1 MVKKIFFEKNHVTK
15 LYKIT
20 KIKEFEETIVH
31 PTLIASWI
39 TIVIHNVLL
48 FFFLFFKN
56 FCYVFF

>member
-15 LYKIT
+15 FYKIT

-48 FFFLFFKN
+48 FFFPFFLK
-56 FCYVFF
+56 FLLCFF